1 MSAPRAD
8 ALILFGVTGDLT
20 RRKLLPALL
29 ALDQAGR
36 LDLPVVGVAR
46 SDWDTDTL
54 RDHVRSALEGQDP
67 AAVAQLAGRFT
78 YVRGEYTAPA
88 TFTRLHEE
96 LDGARHPAAYL
107 AVPPTLFDEVA
118 AGLAS
123 VGMSEGGRIVVEKP
137 FGRDLSSAIELNAIL
152 HKHYDERDIFRIDHF
167 LGKEPVQN
175 LLVFRFANS
184 ILEPVW
190 NRHHIASV
198 RITMAESFG
207 IEGRGRFYDGVGAV
221 RDVMQNHLLQM
232 VSLLAMEPPVSD
244 DPDAL
249 RDEKVK
255 VLRAMRPVDPADV
268 VRGQY
273 RGYRDEDGVAADSDT
288 ETFAALSLKIDTW
301 RWAGVPFCIRAGK
314 GMAQTVTEAEI
325 EFERPPHLL
334 FSNETRVAQP
344 NRLRF
349 RMKPDNAISLTVQA
363 KRPGPDMTSRPID
376 LTVDNAAEGDH
387 GDDAYER
394 LLGDAIA
401 GDPRLFARQDG
412 VEEAWRVVEPLLA
425 APRPALPYDLG
436 SWGPQ
441 EADTVLPGDSCWSA
455 ENLCWG

>member
-1 MSAPRAD
+1 MSRAD
-8 ALILFGVTGDLT
+8 ALVLFGVTGDLT
-20 RRKLLPALL
+20 QRKLLPALL

-36 LDLPVVGVAR
+36 LELPLVGVAR
-46 SDWDTDTL
+46 SGWDTEQL
-54 RDHVRSALEGQDP
+54 RNHVRSALPDDDP
-67 AAVAQLAGRFT
+67 RAVDRLAERFAYVQGDYNAPDTFVRLREALGGAQ
-78 YVRGEYTAPA
+78 
-88 TFTRLHEE
+88 
-96 LDGARHPAAYL
+96 HPAAYL
-107 AVPPTLFDEVA
+107 AIPPGLFDEVA

-123 VGMSEGGRIVVEKP
+123 VGMNDGGRIIVEKP
-137 FGRDLSSAIELNAIL
+137 FGRDLASAIELNQIL
-152 HKHYDERDIFRIDHF
+152 HRHYAERDIYRIDHF

-190 NRHHIASV
+190 NRHHVASV

-221 RDVMQNHLLQM
+221 RDVIQNHLLQI
-232 VSLLAMEPPVSD
+232 VALLAMEPPVSD

-255 VLRAMRPVDPADV
+255 VLRAVRPVEPSAV

-273 RGYRDEDGVAADSDT
+273 QGYRDEDGVPTDSDT
-288 ETFAALSLKIDTW
+288 ETFAALSLEIDSW

-314 GMAQTVTEAEI
+314 GLAETVTEAEI
-325 EFERPPHLL
+325 EFLRPPHLL
-334 FSNETRVAQP
+334 FSTEARVAQP

-349 RMKPDNAISLTVQA
+349 RMKPDDSISLTVQA

-376 LTVDNAAEGDH
+376 LTVGDGDLGEGP
-387 GDDAYER
+387 DAYER
-394 LLGDAIA
+394 LLGDAID

-412 VEEAWRVVEPLLA
+412 VEEAWRIIEPVLDAPEPVVAYPS
-425 APRPALPYDLG
+425 G
-436 SWGPQ
+436 SWGPA
-441 EADTVLPGDSCWSA
+441 ESDRVLPDDGCWTA
-455 ENLCWG
+455 ESLCWG

>member
-301 RWAGVPFCIRAGK
+301 R
-314 GMAQTVTEAEI
+314 
-325 EFERPPHLL
+325 
-334 FSNETRVAQP
+334 
-344 NRLRF
+344 
-349 RMKPDNAISLTVQA
+349 
-363 KRPGPDMTSRPID
+363 
-376 LTVDNAAEGDH
+376 
-387 GDDAYER
+387 
-394 LLGDAIA
+394 
-401 GDPRLFARQDG
+401 
-412 VEEAWRVVEPLLA
+412 
-425 APRPALPYDLG
+425 
-436 SWGPQ
+436 
-441 EADTVLPGDSCWSA
+441 
-455 ENLCWG
+455 